1 VAPLMMA
8 GHPTCKYVATISTSY
23 ALQAM
28 NTIRRALTVGGPT
41 FIHCLNP
48 CPKGWDFD
56 PYLSHEL
63 GELAVNTGIWPLYE
77 IENGKLKLYG
87 KTEQIAKGK
96 YKRLPVRDYLLKQGR
111 FAHFE
116 EEDIQF
122 FQSKVDEMWEEWL
135 VPGIIPL
142 KKEL

>member
-1 VAPLMMA
+1 V
-8 GHPTCKYVATISTSY
+8 GTISTSY

-28 NTIRRALTVGGPT
+28 NCVRRALSIGGPT

-56 PYLSHEL
+56 PYIAYEL

-77 IENGKLKLYG
+77 VIEGKLKLYG

-96 YKRLPVRDYLLKQGR
+96 LKRLPVRDYLLKQGR
-111 FAHFE
+111 FAHFT
-116 EEDIQF
+116 EEDIDF
-122 FQSKVDEMWEEWL
+122 FQSKIDEMWDKWL
-135 VPGIIPL
+135 VPGVIPL
-142 KKEL
+142 LKDLEG